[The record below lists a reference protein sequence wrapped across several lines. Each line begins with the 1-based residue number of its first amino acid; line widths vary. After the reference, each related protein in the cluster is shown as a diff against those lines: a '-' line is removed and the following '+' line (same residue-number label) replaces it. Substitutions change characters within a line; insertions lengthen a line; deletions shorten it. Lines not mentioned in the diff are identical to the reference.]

1 MKKFKDTKVGQLLSK
16 VAPSVLNVAGDLLP
30 DAGVLG
36 VVKNLIDKDDSI
48 PPQDKE
54 MLHNQLK
61 ELYELE
67 VKDRDSARKRQVN
80 FAKTGKIDYM
90 HDFTGIIGLGAF
102 CFMIYAIVY
111 LEIPS
116 SNKEVWINLIGIVQG
131 IVLSIFGF
139 YYGSAVK
146 KNKDQAVIRD
156 TTRNCNTFLLFKYVT
171 RNYNTYISEVSVFF
185 CKLQYAKK
193 NIS

>member
-1 MKKFKDTKVGQLLSK
+1 MKKFKDTKVGKLLSK

-36 VVKNLIDKDDSI
+36 VVKNLIDKDDTI

-54 MLHNQLK
+54 ALHNELK
-61 ELYELE
+61 ELYQLE

-90 HDFTGIIGLGAF
+90 HDFTGVIGLVSF
-102 CFMIYAIVY
+102 CFMIYAVVY
-111 LEIPS
+111 LEIPEN
-116 SNKEVWINLIGIVQG
+116 NKEIFINILGICQG
-131 IVLSIFGF
+131 ITLSIFGF

-146 KNKDQAVIRD
+146 KNKD
-156 TTRNCNTFLLFKYVT
+156 
-171 RNYNTYISEVSVFF
+171 
-185 CKLQYAKK
+185 
-193 NIS
+193 

>member
-1 MKKFKDTKVGQLLSK
+1 MSKPKKKFRDTKVGKLLGNI
-16 VAPSVLNVAGDLLP
+16 APNILGVAGDLLP

-36 VVKNLIDKDDSI
+36 MVKNLIDKDDKI
-48 PPQDKE
+48 KPEDK
-54 MLHNQLK
+54 QLIHSQIK

-67 VKDRDSARKRQVN
+67 VADRDSARKREVEI
-80 FAKTGKIDYM
+80 AKTGKTDYM
-90 HDFTGIIGLGAF
+90 HIITGLIGLGCF

-111 LEIPS
+111 LQIPE

-146 KNKDQAVIRD
+146 GNK
-156 TTRNCNTFLLFKYVT
+156 
-171 RNYNTYISEVSVFF
+171 
-185 CKLQYAKK
+185 
-193 NIS
+193 